1 MTQSMKTTKL
11 IILASLLLL
20 TGKVSAQFNPP
31 TPVAVEKYKVLDSAY
46 LKCTY
51 RLTSVKDTSD
61 AGQKKSGLV
70 DMQVLQIGND
80 MSKYFSQYAIDY
92 DKEIQK
98 MLKKGANSFPNS
110 LEYGTYGYE
119 IFKNNSDKYK
129 ITVTDLGTHLGANS
143 FGPCYQYEDEL
154 SDMKWKIEKDTSTIL
169 TYKCQKAVTEFR
181 GRSWEAW
188 FTSEIPINNGP
199 WKFGGLPGLI
209 IKVSDSQQYFV
220 FECIGIKNL
229 KKKEP
234 IKFYTLKYIKIARKD
249 LQKLYKKFHEDNATF
264 KTMLGISSMFVDP
277 VTNELKDIS
286 HTKIVL
292 PYNPIELK

>member
-1 MTQSMKTTKL
+1 MKTTRL
-11 IILASLLLL
+11 IIIASLLIL
-20 TGKVSAQFNPP
+20 TGKVPAQYPP
-31 TPVAVEKYKVLDSAY
+31 KSVAVDKYKVLDSAY

-80 MSKYFSQYAIDY
+80 RSKYFSQYAIDY
-92 DKEIQK
+92 DEEIQK
-98 MLKKGANSFPNS
+98 ILKKGANTIPNNP
-110 LEYGTYGYE
+110 EMGTYGYE
-119 IFKNNSDKYK
+119 IFKNNSDKK
-129 ITVTDLGTHLGANS
+129 ITVTDLGSYLGIVPGSN
-143 FGPCYQYEDEL
+143 YQYDDEL
-154 SDMKWKIEKDTSTIL
+154 SDMKWEIEKDTSTIL
-169 TYKCQKAVTEFR
+169 TYKCQKAVTRFR

-209 IKVSDSQQYFV
+209 MKISDSQHYFV
-220 FECIGIKNL
+220 FECIGIENL

-234 IKFYTLKYIKIARKD
+234 IKFFDLKYIKIARKD
-249 LQKLYKKFHEDNATF
+249 FQKTIKLFYEDTAAYYTLSGIGFLEVDFATN
-264 KTMLGISSMFVDP
+264 KVRH
-277 VTNELKDIS
+277 VTRSTI
-286 HTKIVL
+286 IL

>member
-11 IILASLLLL
+11 IILASLLIL
-20 TGKVSAQFNPP
+20 TCKVSGQYYAPY
-31 TPVAVEKYKVLDSAY
+31 PVAVDKYKVLDSAY

-51 RLTSVKDTSD
+51 RLTSVKDTSTTE
-61 AGQKKSGLV
+61 QKKFGLV

-80 MSKYFSQYAIDY
+80 RSKYYSQYAIDY

-98 MLKKGANSFPNS
+98 MLKKGAKGIPNS
-110 LEYGTYGYE
+110 LKFGTYGYE
-119 IFKNNSDKYK
+119 IFKNKSDNKV
-129 ITVTDLGTHLGANS
+129 TVTDLGSTLGLSS
-143 FGPCYQYEDEL
+143 FGSNYQYEDEL

-209 IKVSDSQQYFV
+209 MKVSDSQQYFV
-220 FECIGIKNL
+220 FECIGIENP

-234 IKFYTLKYIKIARKD
+234 IKFYNLKYIKIARKD
-249 LQKLYKKFHEDNATF
+249 LRKLYKLFHEDNATYH
-264 KTMLGISSMFVDP
+264 TMLGVGFAFVDP
-277 VTNELKDIS
+277 VTNELKDVS
-286 HTKIVL
+286 HSKIVL
-292 PYNPIELK
+292 PYNPIEKE